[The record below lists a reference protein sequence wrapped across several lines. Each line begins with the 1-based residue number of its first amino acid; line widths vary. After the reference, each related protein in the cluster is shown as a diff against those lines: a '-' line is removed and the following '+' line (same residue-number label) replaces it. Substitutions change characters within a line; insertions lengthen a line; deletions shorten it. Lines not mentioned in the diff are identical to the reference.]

1 MNTYENRL
9 ADETSPYLLQHK
21 HNPVDWHP
29 WGDEALRLAR
39 EQDKPVL
46 LSIGYSACHWCH
58 VMAHESF
65 EDEQTAALMNEY
77 FINIKVDR
85 EERPDLDKIYQLA
98 HQVLT
103 HRGGGWPLTLFLMPD
118 DQTPFLAG
126 TYFPPQERYGMQSFR
141 SIIQAVHNAYNT
153 KRNDIEFQNRSLL
166 EQLQHINQ
174 PAKHQA
180 ELSDKIFAAM
190 SQQMLEQFDADDGG
204 FTPRPKFPHAC
215 FVERCLRQFSLYGS
229 DYANLLEAGLFTAEK
244 MAQGGLFD
252 QIGGGFCRYS
262 TDDQW
267 MIPHFEKMLYDNGQL
282 MPIYVWANQLRRNHY
297 YERAI
302 SLTADWLMREMQS
315 PAGGYYSSQ
324 DADSEGEEGKYYIW
338 QVEEV
343 KHLLSEFE
351 FDIFIKTYGLDRP
364 ANFEGS
370 WYPHIYRT
378 HTQLSQKFGL
388 KEVEIIESLESSR
401 HQLFEHRN
409 RRIKP
414 DTDDKVL
421 TSWNAL
427 MIRGML
433 IAARILNRPDY
444 AKSAF
449 RALDFVRQH
458 IWHNGRLL
466 ATWKDGEAH
475 LNAYLDDYAY
485 LLLSCIEA
493 LQAKWDKDLFTWCV
507 ELADSLI
514 DDFSNKESGGF
525 YFTRNDHENLILRS
539 QTFNDDAMPS
549 GNAIAAQALYY
560 LGYLCAEPRYLDVAE
575 KTINAASLQLAKQPI
590 AYAAMLNAVDI
601 HLHSATI
608 VILRGEHKAIKEWQQ
623 IVNQYYLP
631 DVLCFPVDEQAEVLD
646 IFRDKK
652 TINNQVSAYLC
663 EGMICREPVTDIN
676 EFKLA
681 IEGLRNNL

>member
-1 MNTYENRL
+1 MSTHENRL

-21 HNPVDWHP
+21 HNPVDWYP

-39 EQDKPVL
+39 ELDKPIL

-65 EDEQTAALMNEY
+65 EDEQTAALMNNY

-98 HQVLT
+98 HQLLT

-118 DQTPFLAG
+118 DQTPFFAG
-126 TYFPPQERYGMQSFR
+126 TYFPPQDRYGMQSFK
-141 SIIQAVHNAYNT
+141 SIIQAVNNAYKI
-153 KRNDIEFQNRSLL
+153 KRNDIELQNRSLL

-174 PAKHQA
+174 PARHQA
-180 ELSDKIFAAM
+180 ELSDNIFAAM
-190 SQQMLEQFDADDGG
+190 SQQLLEQFDTDDGG
-204 FTPRPKFPHAC
+204 FTPKPKFPHAY
-215 FVERCLRQFSLYGS
+215 FVERCLRQFSLYGNEYS
-229 DYANLLEAGLFTAEK
+229 SLLDAGLYTAEK

-282 MPIYVWANQLRRNHY
+282 MPIYVWANQLRPNHY
-297 YERAI
+297 FERAI

-338 QVEEV
+338 QVDEV
-343 KHLLSEFE
+343 KNLLPETEFE
-351 FDIFIKTYGLDRP
+351 IFKKTYGLDRAP
-364 ANFEGS
+364 NFEGS

-378 HTQLSQKFGL
+378 HTQLSKKSAL
-388 KEVEIIESLESSR
+388 KEIEIIQSLEKSR
-401 HQLFEHRN
+401 HQLFEVRQQ
-409 RRIKP
+409 RIKP
-414 DTDDKVL
+414 GTDDKVL

-433 IAARILNRPDY
+433 IAARILSRPDY
-444 AKSAF
+444 AKSAL
-449 RALDFVRQH
+449 RALDFVRKH
-458 IWHNGRLL
+458 MWRDGRLL
-466 ATWKDGEAH
+466 ATWKDGKAH

-485 LLLSCIEA
+485 LLLTCIEA
-493 LQAKWDKDLFTWCV
+493 LQTKWDDDLYTWCV

-514 DDFSNKESGGF
+514 DGFANKESGGF

-560 LGYLCAEPRYLDVAE
+560 LGYLCADPHYLDVAE
-575 KTINAASLQLAKQPI
+575 KTISAASLQLAKQPI

-608 VILRGEHKAIKEWQQ
+608 VILRGEHNAMKVWQQ

-631 DVLCFPVDEQAEVLD
+631 DVLCFPVDEQAEVSEL
-646 IFRDKK
+646 FQDKK
-652 TINNQVSAYLC
+652 PVNNQVSAYLC
-663 EGMICREPVTDIN
+663 EGMTCREPVTDIN

-681 IEGLRNNL
+681 IEGLRHY

>member
-1 MNTYENRL
+1 MSTHENRL

-21 HNPVDWHP
+21 HNPVDWYP

-39 EQDKPVL
+39 ELDKPIL

-65 EDEQTAALMNEY
+65 EDEQTAALMNNY

-98 HQVLT
+98 HQLLT

-118 DQTPFLAG
+118 DQTPFFAG
-126 TYFPPQERYGMQSFR
+126 TYFPPQDRYGMQSFK
-141 SIIQAVHNAYNT
+141 SIIQAVNNAYKI
-153 KRNDIEFQNRSLL
+153 KRNDIELQNQSLL

-174 PAKHQA
+174 PSRHQA
-180 ELSDKIFAAM
+180 ELSDNIFAAM
-190 SQQMLEQFDADDGG
+190 SQQLLEQFDTDDGG
-204 FTPRPKFPHAC
+204 FTPKPKFPHAY
-215 FVERCLRQFSLYGS
+215 FVERCLRQFSLYGNEYS
-229 DYANLLEAGLFTAEK
+229 SLLDAGLYTAEK

-282 MPIYVWANQLRRNHY
+282 MPIYVWANQLRPNHY
-297 YERAI
+297 FERAI

-315 PAGGYYSSQ
+315 SAGGYYSSQ
-324 DADSEGEEGKYYIW
+324 DADSEGEEGKYYVW
-338 QVEEV
+338 QVDEV
-343 KHLLSEFE
+343 KNLLPETEFE
-351 FDIFIKTYGLDRP
+351 IFKKTYGLDRAP
-364 ANFEGS
+364 NFEGS

-378 HTQLSQKFGL
+378 HSQLSKKSAL
-388 KEVEIIESLESSR
+388 KEIEIIQSLEKSR
-401 HQLFEHRN
+401 HQLFEVRQQ
-409 RRIKP
+409 RIKP
-414 DTDDKVL
+414 GTDDKVL

-433 IAARILNRPDY
+433 IAARILSRPDY
-444 AKSAF
+444 AKSAL
-449 RALDFVRQH
+449 RALDFVRKH
-458 IWHNGRLL
+458 MWRDGRLL
-466 ATWKDGEAH
+466 ATWKDGKAH

-485 LLLSCIEA
+485 LLLTCIEA
-493 LQAKWDKDLFTWCV
+493 LQTKWDDDLYTWCV

-514 DDFSNKESGGF
+514 DDFANKESGGF

-560 LGYLCAEPRYLDVAE
+560 LGYLCAEPHYLDVAE
-575 KTINAASLQLAKQPI
+575 KTISASSLQLAKQPI

-608 VILRGEHKAIKEWQQ
+608 VILRGEHNAMKVWQQ

-631 DVLCFPVDEQAEVLD
+631 DVLCFPVDEQAEVSEL
-646 IFRDKK
+646 FQDKK
-652 TINNQVSAYLC
+652 PVNNQVSAYLC
-663 EGMICREPVTDIN
+663 EGMTCREPVTDID

-681 IEGLRNNL
+681 IEGLRHY

>member
-180 ELSDKIFAAM
+180 ELSDNIFAVM
-190 SQQMLEQFDADDGG
+190 SQQLLEQFDADDGG

-378 HTQLSQKFGL
+378 YTQLSQKFGL

-414 DTDDKVL
+414 GTDDKVL

-449 RALDFVRQH
+449 RALDFVRQY
-458 IWHNGRLL
+458 IWHDGRLL
-466 ATWKDGEAH
+466 ATWKDGKAH

-493 LQAKWDKDLFTWCV
+493 LQAKWDKDIFTWCV

-514 DDFSNKESGGF
+514 DDFANKKSGGF
-525 YFTRNDHENLILRS
+525 IS
-539 QTFNDDAMPS
+539 PAMTM
-549 GNAIAAQALYY
+549 
-560 LGYLCAEPRYLDVAE
+560 
-575 KTINAASLQLAKQPI
+575 KT
-590 AYAAMLNAVDI
+590 
-601 HLHSATI
+601 
-608 VILRGEHKAIKEWQQ
+608 
-623 IVNQYYLP
+623 
-631 DVLCFPVDEQAEVLD
+631 
-646 IFRDKK
+646 
-652 TINNQVSAYLC
+652 
-663 EGMICREPVTDIN
+663 
-676 EFKLA
+676 
-681 IEGLRNNL
+681 